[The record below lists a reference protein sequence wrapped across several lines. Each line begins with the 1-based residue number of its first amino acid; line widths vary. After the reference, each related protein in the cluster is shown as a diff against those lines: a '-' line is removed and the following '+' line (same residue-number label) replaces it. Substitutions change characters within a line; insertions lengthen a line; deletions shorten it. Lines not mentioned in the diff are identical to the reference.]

1 MLRRLPMRV
10 RPLVAYEIIAARERF
25 VTRWARIPSR
35 LVHLSMGGRM
45 SLEIFGVPESFLA
58 CCAVVLVSSDGIVR
72 DFMVSGLDVSN
83 PLSQQFEQAN

>member
-1 MLRRLPMRV
+1 
-10 RPLVAYEIIAARERF
+10 
-25 VTRWARIPSR
+25 
-35 LVHLSMGGRM
+35 M